1 MDDVYF
7 PFSAPT
13 TEEASLSLLLLLLF
27 LHTVVSSFVEER
39 RGYSSRLDVPVAA
52 RNSHPSI
59 MRAS

>member
-1 MDDVYF
+1 MMCTF
-7 PFSAPT
+7 HFLLLCI
-13 TEEASLSLLLLLLF
+13 EEASLSLLLLLLF
-27 LHTVVSSFVEER
+27 LHTLVSSFVEER